1 MLIKI
6 QQNDCSKSLQ
16 NYLATQ
22 KLHDEKY
29 FFAFSPWKTLLSCF
43 LADQASRTDVLDQF
57 GSQFIG
63 RPSCFHGIKAGLLK
77 KTGRVIALICN
88 VVSRRTTTTPSSS
101 SSPPQPHAT
110 TTTTTATSGARA
122 TALSSYKS

>member
-43 LADQASRTDVLDQF
+43 LADQASQTDALDQF
-57 GSQFIG
+57 DNQFIG
-63 RPSCFHGIKAGLLK
+63 CQLHFCGIKAGRLK
-77 KTGRVIALICN
+77 K
-88 VVSRRTTTTPSSS
+88 
-101 SSPPQPHAT
+101 HAQ
-110 TTTTTATSGARA
+110 
-122 TALSSYKS
+122 SYQ